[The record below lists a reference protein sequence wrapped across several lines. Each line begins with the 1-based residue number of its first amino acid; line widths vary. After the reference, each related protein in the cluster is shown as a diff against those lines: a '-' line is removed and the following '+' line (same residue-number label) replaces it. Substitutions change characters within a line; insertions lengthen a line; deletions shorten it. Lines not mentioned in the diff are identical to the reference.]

1 MHFLIQHTFSA
12 ILVGEALLRQNA
24 LLLPDV
30 YDSFLNKLKQVIQV
44 HHITTGSS
52 EIGNTVTSNWFW
64 SKPPSLLDHHLA
76 YRCCVKKH
84 GTLLYRH
91 GGVLLH
97 ALNITLDQTRHQK
110 HQRDSG

>member
-52 EIGNTVTSNWFW
+52 EIGNTVTSNWFQ
-64 SKPPSLLDHHLA
+64 SKPPSLLDPPLGLPMLCEEVWYTLVSAWRSPFACPQHHTWSNETSEA
-76 YRCCVKKH
+76 S
-84 GTLLYRH
+84 T
-91 GGVLLH
+91 
-97 ALNITLDQTRHQK
+97 
-110 HQRDSG
+110 